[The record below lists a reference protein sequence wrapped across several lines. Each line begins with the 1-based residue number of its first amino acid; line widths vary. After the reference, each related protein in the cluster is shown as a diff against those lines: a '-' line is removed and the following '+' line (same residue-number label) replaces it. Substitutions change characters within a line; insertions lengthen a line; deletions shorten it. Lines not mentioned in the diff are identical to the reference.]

1 MERATMPTIT
11 QRIASAFV
19 VFCGRYGDVTKMA
32 HQPEQSR
39 QSLYR
44 EGSLV
49 VDAVDG
55 TAAQSQIDELERRLA
70 VLRQKLRL
78 DRPGRVAGC
87 RDLRFPRCV
96 SQRGPLSVQA
106 PGQVPK
112 AWAWSARSEA
122 GRPLAGR

>member
-11 QRIASAFV
+11 QLIASAFV

-32 HQPEQSR
+32 HEREQSR

-44 EGSLV
+44 EASLV

-70 VLRQKLRL
+70 GQQTQIQ
-78 DRPGRVAGC
+78 
-87 RDLRFPRCV
+87 DLQEDLSTPSKSRATRRTSSHLSPKPR
-96 SQRGPLSVQA
+96 GSV
-106 PGQVPK
+106 
-112 AWAWSARSEA
+112 
-122 GRPLAGR
+122 